1 MTAFQRVPAVVS
13 TFDDQVHLFKT
24 VLTYVP
30 GPEVA
35 ILPVE
40 CESPRIPKPIGPNL
54 PSGVRGARKGVVAL
68 IGAFAAG
75 AHEQEQSQERKEA

>member
-13 TFDDQVHLFKT
+13 TFDDQIHLFKT
-24 VLTYVP
+24 VLTFVS

-40 CESPRIPKPIGPNL
+40 CESPRIP
-54 PSGVRGARKGVVAL
+54 
-68 IGAFAAG
+68 
-75 AHEQEQSQERKEA
+75 

>member
-13 TFDDQVHLFKT
+13 TFDDQIHLFKT
-24 VLTYVP
+24 VLTFVS

-40 CESPRIPKPIGPNL
+40 CESPRIPQPIGSNL
-54 PSGVRGARKGVVAL
+54 ASGVRGARKGVVGRHQVSL
-68 IGAFAAG
+68 IW
-75 AHEQEQSQERKEA
+75 S